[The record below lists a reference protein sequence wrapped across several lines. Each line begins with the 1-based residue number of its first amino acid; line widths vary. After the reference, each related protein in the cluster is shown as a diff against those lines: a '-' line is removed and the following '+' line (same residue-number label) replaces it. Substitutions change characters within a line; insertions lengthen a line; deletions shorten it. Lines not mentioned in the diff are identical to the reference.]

1 MPSLRLSRAWLACAL
16 LTCLLLATV
25 TATANTANQ
34 FNGYYDFSGVVEQGD
49 TVQVTLHLRLFNHG
63 NTDIKGVIVALVS
76 QGPAM
81 TFVGNFQPVKVWK
94 KQQFVN
100 MSQEFTISKAEFG
113 LWNAAPAQPNL
124 FILFQDSTG
133 KSWQKSAQISRRP
146 LVK

>member
-1 MPSLRLSRAWLACAL
+1 MQSLRLSRAWMACVL
-16 LTCLLLATV
+16 LTCLLLATI
-25 TATANTANQ
+25 TASANTSQ

-49 TVQVTLHLRLFNHG
+49 TVQVTLHLRLFNHS
-63 NTDIKGVIVALVS
+63 NTDLKGVIVALLS

-94 KQQFVN
+94 SQQFVN
-100 MSQEFTISKAEFG
+100 MSQEFTVSKAEFAQ
-113 LWNAAPAQPNL
+113 WNAAPAQPNL